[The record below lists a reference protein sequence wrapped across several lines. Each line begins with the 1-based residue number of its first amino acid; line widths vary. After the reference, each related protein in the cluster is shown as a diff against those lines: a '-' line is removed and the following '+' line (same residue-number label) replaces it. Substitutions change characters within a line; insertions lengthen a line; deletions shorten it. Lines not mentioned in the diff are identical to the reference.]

1 MIFQRVTQK
10 TIREGTAPLFDA
22 DINIE
27 IIKADDT
34 FRNNY
39 VITSKNRY
47 GVTGIKYNIF
57 SKNIIEVF

>member
-1 MIFQRVTQK
+1 MTIVQK
-10 TIREGTAPLFDA
+10 TIRWGTAPLFDSG
-22 DINIE
+22 INIE

-34 FRNNY
+34 FKNNY
-39 VITSKNRY
+39 AINSKNRH